1 MRKGLLKS
9 SSFLKNNAVIHV
21 LTVSIHLIYT
31 QIFDALKNRKKIP
44 KQLKLIISGLNN
56 CL

>member
-44 KQLKLIISGLNN
+44 KQLKLIISGLNV